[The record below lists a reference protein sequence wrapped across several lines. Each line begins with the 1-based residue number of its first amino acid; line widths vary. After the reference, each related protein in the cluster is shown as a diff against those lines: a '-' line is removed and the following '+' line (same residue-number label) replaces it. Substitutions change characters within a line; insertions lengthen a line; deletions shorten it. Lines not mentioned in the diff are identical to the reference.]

1 MAEKPSMIND
11 MTEGNV
17 TKLMLKFAYP
27 FVIANALQ
35 LVYNMVDMVIVGN
48 FVGKT
53 ALSGV
58 SGGGE
63 LLNFITFLGM
73 GVTGA
78 GQIMIAQAVGRK
90 DHDAMSRIVGTMT
103 SFLAICGVVIMIL
116 MQFVSDALLR
126 WMNVPAEAFGQAHAY
141 CSVCFWGVLF
151 IYGYNIVSAVLR
163 GMGDSRKP
171 LMFIAI
177 AASLN
182 LLLDLLFVGVL
193 KMESAG
199 AALATILGQA
209 LSFIISVIYLY
220 RRKESFGFDFKLRSF
235 RIRKNTLLP
244 MIKLGGPMAL
254 QHAAIGIS
262 MMFVSR
268 FINAYGVAISAV
280 TGVGSKLRQLI
291 SIFTRSMRQAGSS
304 MIGQNIGA
312 GKPERVRTVVRISLT
327 ITFSAA
333 VILGAVFLTFP
344 RQIFGLFNSDP
355 EVLGFADD
363 YMLYACL
370 PSMLGLSL
378 VAPFNA
384 VVAGVGHSMLS
395 LILGLVDGVVARI
408 GLAMLLGKA
417 LGMGIHGLW
426 LGDGLADFVIL
437 IIVAAYYFSGR
448 WKTRKL
454 LIA

>member
-1 MAEKPSMIND
+1 MIND

-27 FVIANALQ
+27 FVLANALQ

-48 FVGKT
+48 FVGKA

-78 GQIMIAQAVGRK
+78 GQVMTAQAVGRK
-90 DHDAMSRIVGTMT
+90 DHEAVSRIVGTMT
-103 SFLAICGVVIMIL
+103 SFLAICGVVIMIA
-116 MQFVSDALLR
+116 MQFVSDTILHWL
-126 WMNVPAEAFGQAHAY
+126 NVPPEAFPQAHAY

-151 IYGYNIVSAVLR
+151 IYGYNIVSAILR
-163 GMGDSRKP
+163 GMGDSKKP
-171 LMFIAI
+171 LVFIAI
-177 AASLN
+177 AASFN
-182 LLLDLLFVGVL
+182 LILDLLFVGVL

-199 AALATILGQA
+199 AALATISGQA

-235 RIRKNTLLP
+235 KIKKNTLLP
-244 MIKLGGPMAL
+244 LVKLGGPMAL

-262 MMFVSR
+262 MMFVSS

-280 TGVGSKLRQLI
+280 TGVGSKLKQLI
-291 SIFTRSMRQAGSS
+291 SIFTRSMRQSGSAI
-304 MIGQNIGA
+304 IGQNMGA
-312 GKPERVRTVVRISLT
+312 GKPERVKTVVRNALFITLSAAIILSVIF
-327 ITFSAA
+327 ITFSKE
-333 VILGAVFLTFP
+333 
-344 RQIFGLFNSDP
+344 IFGLFNKDP
-355 EVLGFADD
+355 EVLAYARDF
-363 YMLYACL
+363 MIYACV
-370 PSMLGLSL
+370 PAMIGLSL

-384 VVAGVGHSMLS
+384 VVEGVGNSMLS

-408 GLAMLLGKA
+408 GIALLLSKVF
-417 LGMGIHGLW
+417 GMGIHGLW
-426 LGDGLADFVIL
+426 LGDGTADFVIL
-437 IIVAAYYFSGR
+437 IITAGYFFSGK